1 MAARDH
7 LNGEQLRMFIPAHE
21 LAQHTSADAIA
32 DYEYANDH
40 YFSAGNKD
48 EKVAYGPFSK
58 TPTYKSKKED
68 LNNPHY
74 STNRYWHIARRTLAS
89 ALDSEGIQD
98 PVKLSFSVHEEFS
111 GERNPKQPEAMITN
125 GHHRIVYANEKN
137 PNMEVPVIY
146 EDSKYLW

>member
-1 MAARDH
+1 MAAKDH
-7 LNGEQLRMFIPAHE
+7 LNGEQLRMFIPARE
-21 LAQHTSADAIA
+21 LAEHTSADAA
-32 DYEYANDH
+32 AEYEYASDP
-40 YFSAGNKD
+40 YFGAGGKD

-58 TPTYKSKKED
+58 TSIYKSKKED

-74 STNRYWHIARRTLAS
+74 AANNYSPIAGRTLAS

-98 PVKLSFSVHEEFS
+98 PVRLSFSVHEEFS
-111 GERNPKQPEAMITN
+111 GERNPKQPEAMIAN

-146 EDSKYLW
+146 EDSKYL